1 MVGGGNDG
9 EYGRKSHNNAQL
21 RKGRGIQTS
30 KGCQGGIPDKEFIFA
45 STTPTNLEWKV
56 QDLIGELKKEH
67 EEFKKM
73 KEQNQENK

>member
-1 MVGGGNDG
+1 MMENMEERVIIMHNFEKG
-9 EYGRKSHNNAQL
+9 EV
-21 RKGRGIQTS
+21 S
-30 KGCQGGIPDKEFIFA
+30 KLLKVIREAFPDKEFIFA

-73 KEQNQENK
+73 KEQSQENK

>member
-1 MVGGGNDG
+1 MMENTEERVIIMHNFEKG
-9 EYGRKSHNNAQL
+9 EV
-21 RKGRGIQTS
+21 S
-30 KGCQGGIPDKEFIFA
+30 KLLKVVREAFPDKEFIFA

-73 KEQNQENK
+73 KEQSQENK

>member
-1 MVGGGNDG
+1 MENMEERVIIMHNFEKG
-9 EYGRKSHNNAQL
+9 EV
-21 RKGRGIQTS
+21 S
-30 KGCQGGIPDKEFIFA
+30 KLLKVIREAFPDKEFIFA

-56 QDLIGELKKEH
+56 QYLIGELKKEH

>member
-1 MVGGGNDG
+1 MENTEERVIIMHNFEKG
-9 EYGRKSHNNAQL
+9 EV
-21 RKGRGIQTS
+21 S
-30 KGCQGGIPDKEFIFA
+30 KLLKVVREAFPDKEFIFA

>member
-1 MVGGGNDG
+1 MENMEERVLIMHNFEKG
-9 EYGRKSHNNAQL
+9 E
-21 RKGRGIQTS
+21 IS
-30 KGCQGGIPDKEFIFA
+30 KLLKVIREAFPDKEFIFA

-73 KEQNQENK
+73 KEQSQENK

>member
-1 MVGGGNDG
+1 MENTEERVIIMHNFEKG
-9 EYGRKSHNNAQL
+9 EV
-21 RKGRGIQTS
+21 S
-30 KGCQGGIPDKEFIFA
+30 KLLKVVREAFPDKEFIFA

-73 KEQNQENK
+73 

>member
-1 MVGGGNDG
+1 MMENMEERVLIMHNFEKG
-9 EYGRKSHNNAQL
+9 EV
-21 RKGRGIQTS
+21 S
-30 KGCQGGIPDKEFIFA
+30 KLLKVIREAFPDKEFIFA

-73 KEQNQENK
+73 KEQSQENK

>member
-1 MVGGGNDG
+1 MENTEERVIIMHNFEKG
-9 EYGRKSHNNAQL
+9 EV
-21 RKGRGIQTS
+21 S
-30 KGCQGGIPDKEFIFA
+30 KLLKVVREAFPDKEFIFA

-73 KEQNQENK
+73 KEQSQENK

>member
-1 MVGGGNDG
+1 MMENTEERVIIMHNFEKG
-9 EYGRKSHNNAQL
+9 EV
-21 RKGRGIQTS
+21 S
-30 KGCQGGIPDKEFIFA
+30 KLLKVVREAFPDKEFIFP

-73 KEQNQENK
+73 KEQSQENK

>member
-1 MVGGGNDG
+1 MMENMEERVLIMHNFEKG
-9 EYGRKSHNNAQL
+9 E
-21 RKGRGIQTS
+21 IS
-30 KGCQGGIPDKEFIFA
+30 KLLKVIREAFPDKEFIFA

-73 KEQNQENK
+73 KEQSQENK

>member
-1 MVGGGNDG
+1 MMENTEERVIIMHNFEKG
-9 EYGRKSHNNAQL
+9 EV
-21 RKGRGIQTS
+21 S
-30 KGCQGGIPDKEFIFA
+30 KLLKVVREAFPDKEFIFA

>member
-1 MVGGGNDG
+1 MMENMEERVLIMHNFEKG
-9 EYGRKSHNNAQL
+9 EV
-21 RKGRGIQTS
+21 S
-30 KGCQGGIPDKEFIFA
+30 KLLKVIREAFPDKEFIFA
-45 STTPTNLEWKV
+45 STTPTNLEWRV